1 MLNVI
6 DSAKKDTTSGKMV
19 NWYVHLVIEL
29 MKGTE
34 RSWIGSL
41 MDW

>member
-19 NWYVHLVIEL
+19 NWYVLSFAIL
-29 MKGTE
+29 GTDS
-34 RSWIGSL
+34 RDGSI